1 MESKTKKVVI
11 IIIILLT
18 VAGVVLGLVFG
29 LKDKGK
35 SKGGVV
41 PSPYPPGPDPSPPS
55 PGPTPTLT
63 PRPTIAPD
71 CGHGTPSSTGCTC
84 DYGWVSSNPG
94 GGTRCDKRQI
104 KSIVRIGSPT
114 GSRFTPYSAESAC
127 VGIGGTTATYQQ
139 LRNDTTGFFSN
150 PATKNWCGQAQYV
163 GDGRIPWEQ
172 GCFDTN
178 YWPAT
183 SGTESPAQ
191 AGLTSDPGASPG
203 FEDGFPNCCANQ
215 YPNCSPCVK
224 GPCTEPSNMTQC
236 GCGCDEGV
244 FCIINQDNS

>member
-1 MESKTKKVVI
+1 MESKTRNVVI

-35 SKGGVV
+35 SGGGVG
-41 PSPYPPGPDPSPPS
+41 PSPYPPGPGPDPD

-63 PRPTIAPD
+63 PRPTIPPD
-71 CGHGTPSSTGCTC
+71 CGHGTPTATGCTC

-104 KSIVRIGSPT
+104 KSIVRMGSPT

-139 LRNDTTGFFSN
+139 LRNDTTGFLSN
-150 PATKNWCGQAQYV
+150 DPASVNWCGQAKYA
-163 GDGRIPWEQ
+163 GPYWAPWFQ
-172 GCFDTN
+172 GCFKTTD
-178 YWPAT
+178 WPAT

-203 FEDGFPNCCANQ
+203 FEDGFPDCCANDF
-215 YPNCSPCVK
+215 SDCVHAP
-224 GPCTEPSNMTQC
+224 GANVSNMTQC
-236 GCGCDEGV
+236 GCACDEGV